1 MVQLPEAR
9 DLAPRLATGAFIL
22 NSGLTK
28 LRADQATAEA
38 VHGMACV
45 AYPFLDRIPAERF
58 TRLLA
63 CSELAVGGA
72 LLAPF
77 VPTRLAGL
85 ALTGF
90 SGGLFGLYLRVP
102 GMRQEEVCGRPRTA
116 SRWPRTP
123 GCWASGSD
131 SWARPDGGGGPR
143 RPGTGTRCTAD
154 GATGDGAGTER
165 RKGLVPA
172 VKGTGQ
178 RARCRRTARTAAAQP
193 APVIPARRR
202 TSRPVRS
209 CG

>member
-28 LRADQATAEA
+28 LHADQATAEA

-45 AYPFLDRIPAERF
+45 AYPFLDKIPAERF

-63 CSELAVGGA
+63 CSELVVAGA

-90 SGGLFGLYLRVP
+90 SGGLVGLYLRIP
-102 GMRQEEVCGRPRTA
+102 GMRQEGSLRPTQDGIQMAKDTWMLGIGLGFLGASGRRRRAAA
-116 SRWPRTP
+116 SRYRHS
-123 GCWASGSD
+123 AF
-131 SWARPDGGGGPR
+131 
-143 RPGTGTRCTAD
+143 
-154 GATGDGAGTER
+154 
-165 RKGLVPA
+165 
-172 VKGTGQ
+172 
-178 RARCRRTARTAAAQP
+178 CRRHHRG
-193 APVIPARRR
+193 R
-202 TSRPVRS
+202 
-209 CG
+209 CWC